1 MGREKPLPQH
11 SGMQLLNAM
20 PSARGGCGTAWPR
33 SCRAPAAACACCGNG
48 GCGDAASSPWAA
60 PPPRDAASPRPRA
73 RGEPP
78 ADTPCRRARRRMRV
92 RFVLGQ
98 GKKDAGKI
106 KDSSPPALSITTSH
120 AGTGSATPLPPQDQ
134 SPPAWWEIRAGCWGD
149 DFWEGRMLAPDRG
162 MRKDGGGGV
171 CPLKPECCTRE
182 CTGVCRSCGFA
193 GGFCSRNPIF
203 SPLFPSEPDLP
214 AAPLGLSFGLLTCCF

>member
-162 MRKDGGGGV
+162 MRKDGGGG
-171 CPLKPECCTRE
+171 
-182 CTGVCRSCGFA
+182 GVPSNLSVAQGSAPGFA
-193 GGFCSRNPIF
+193 
-203 SPLFPSEPDLP
+203 DP
-214 AAPLGLSFGLLTCCF
+214 AGLLVGFAPETLFFPHYFQASQTSLLLLLG